1 MGDPKIKNSGGCM
14 RRLLIPG
21 AALLLALLVVGCNN
35 PTSSSDPTYT
45 SAVRGTYSGVIFDG
59 VTGRGLAGVT
69 VEMAG
74 KSVTTS
80 STGLFVIEDIPGG
93 TYTVSFNHDGYL
105 GVESY
110 QVTFNPE
117 QYKIDDPWGQMEQA
131 DLALIARNAGPMA
144 GVDSGDP
151 DTTDDSDVPTSTG
164 PGDTSQW
171 TYNEDKGTY
180 NLNTEDGG
188 VIEVNFNDQGE
199 PLSAFYLAGEYEFGQ
214 SDGAF
219 AMYPLNGGITGTL
232 SVVYE
237 RVGNTG
243 AQTRTEFAA
252 QGTQVLVRVPA
263 VQAPDGADPD
273 NSGGSEGNTEQNR
286 DTIDGSPVFSGT
298 VGANGVFEVL
308 NVPVGVNLE
317 IIVPTFAQTDDRGT
331 PADDSDDISY
341 GFGDLT
347 TARAN
352 TQGDTTFVAT
362 VDSNTSARAIEVG
375 SIVIEPIDGDAEII
389 AQSNMGSINAPL
401 AADGTF
407 SVTFSKPINP
417 NGFEAILDSDG
428 NDVYD
433 EGTDDRMLSVTW
445 DETATQATFAP
456 MDDPDTAADESSL
469 PFGYSLQPR
478 LDLVILEGTTSDGNG
493 IAYED
498 GNNNGVPLVGG
509 GFDQLRVYT
518 QDDLELLSIEYLD
531 GSGNVLEFDN
541 IADIVAGNTTTAVV
555 PNGGQVRFTFN
566 KTLDDTVGADVEI
579 FEDSNADADD
589 AVTTAGDLSTPF
601 GVSKIAT
608 PVIANDAT
616 AGTATVTV
624 TLPDGLS
631 FGQLYAIAIS
641 VQTNGTPVEEFV
653 GFNDDG
659 GNQDDLLASFEYNTA
674 LQPVAF
680 NTNVD
685 TNINL
690 VTATVG
696 TTDLTGNFGA
706 TDGSTTNVSNDFGY
720 TDTIE
725 IEFNQ
730 ALTGQTVAMYY
741 WEDGGDNIIQA
752 SELTELTNG
761 TDYTVTVA
769 DSTAV
774 AATST
779 VIEID
784 PAGYLAVGGRFA
796 LDVEATSAAGTF
808 DLNTDEYY
816 VLQVEATPEEF
827 LAPTAG
833 YSYTI
838 SDFEVND
845 ADGPDAN
852 GDEAD
857 DYTMDGQYSDNIDST
872 EFDIDFD
879 FTLLEERYGAT
890 GMYEIAFRPS
900 GADEWAVSD
909 PLVEVDAKTRLG
921 RLFSSTQSITHVIGD
936 PNSDSVGAVEVG
948 ETLYDSTGIPYNYLY
963 GGSSIEYILYAI
975 NEKGLYAFSDV
986 VTVSDTIPPTGSAT
1000 ANPLTDFNADG
1011 IADGTAGQAFLGGT
1025 FTVNGGDAAA
1035 NDTFTADA
1043 DGTFDI
1049 TFTPSE
1055 RIDDS
1060 SVTLTETFADADIT
1074 ATVDATDSAITVT
1087 VTYAAGDVFTSGEYV
1102 QVVFD
1107 DTSGNSVV
1115 DDLSVAS
1122 PNAYLRTTIPNDE

>member
-1 MGDPKIKNSGGCM
+1 M
-14 RRLLIPG
+14 
-21 AALLLALLVVGCNN
+21 
-35 PTSSSDPTYT
+35 
-45 SAVRGTYSGVIFDG
+45 RGTYSGVIFDG

-131 DLALIARNAGPMA
+131 DLALIARNAGPFTA
-144 GVDSGDP
+144 IDTDSDDDP
-151 DTTDDSDVPTSTG
+151 LTDDETTSTIG
-164 PGDTSQW
+164 NLGATTW
-171 TYNEDKGTY
+171 TYNEDAGTY

-188 VIEVNFNDQGE
+188 VIEVNFNEQGE
-199 PLSAFYLAGEYEFGQ
+199 PLEAFYLDGEYEFGQ

-232 SVVYE
+232 KVLYE

-286 DTIDGSPVFSGT
+286 DTIDGAPVFSGT
-298 VGANGVFEVL
+298 VGANGVFEIL
-308 NVPVGVNLE
+308 NVPAGVNLE
-317 IIVPTFAQTDDRGT
+317 IIVPTFAQTDDRET
-331 PADDSDDISY
+331 PDDETDDIAY

-347 TARAN
+347 TARSN
-352 TQGDTTFVAT
+352 TRGDNTFVAT
-362 VDSNTSARAIEVG
+362 VDSNSTNDAILVG
-375 SIVIEPIDGDAEII
+375 DIVVDPIDGDAEII

-417 NGFEAILDSDG
+417 NGFEANLDSDG
-428 NDVYD
+428 TDDY
-433 EGTDDRMLSVTW
+433 EPGTDDRMLSVTW
-445 DETATQATFAP
+445 DATATQATFAP

-478 LDLVILEGTTSDGNG
+478 LKLIILGGTTSDGNG
-493 IAYED
+493 ILYVDSDGPSAAADAPGIDTD
-498 GNNNGVPLVGG
+498 GNGIGDETL
-509 GFDQLRVYT
+509 LVYT

-531 GSGNVLEFDN
+531 GSANVIEFDN
-541 IADIVAGNTTTAVV
+541 IADIIAGETTTPVV

-579 FEDSNADADD
+579 FEDDNGDGDD
-589 AVTTAGDLSTPF
+589 AVTTAANLSTAF

-659 GNQDDLLASFEYNTA
+659 GNEDDLLASFEYNTA

-690 VTATVG
+690 TTATVG
-696 TTDLTGNFGA
+696 TTDLTGDFDA

-730 ALTGQTVAMYY
+730 ALTGQTIVMYY
-741 WEDGGDNIIQA
+741 WEDGGDSIIQEG
-752 SELTELTNG
+752 ELTELTNG
-761 TDYTVTVA
+761 TDYTVTIA

-784 PAGYLAVGGRFA
+784 PAGYLAIGGRFA

-816 VLQVEATPEEF
+816 VFQVEATPEEF

-833 YSYTI
+833 YPYTI
-838 SDFEVND
+838 SDFVVND
-845 ADGPDAN
+845 SDGPDAN
-852 GDEAD
+852 ADEAS
-857 DYTMDGQYSDNIDST
+857 DYTMNAQYSDNIDST
-872 EFDIDFD
+872 EFDIDLD
-879 FTLLEERYGAT
+879 FTLLAERYGAT

-900 GADEWAVSD
+900 GVDEWAVSS
-909 PLVEVDAKTRLG
+909 PLVEVDAKNRIG
-921 RLFSSTQSITHVIGD
+921 RLFDSTQSITHVLGD
-936 PNSDSVGAVEVG
+936 PAAGAALAEETG
-948 ETLYDSTGIPYNYLY
+948 ETLYVEGGIPYNYLY

-986 VTVSDTIPPTGSAT
+986 VSVSDTVPPTGSAT
-1000 ANPLTDFNADG
+1000 TNPLTNFNANG
-1011 IADGTAGQAFLGGT
+1011 IADGTAGQVFFGGA

-1043 DGTFDI
+1043 GGTFDI

-1060 SVTLTETFADADIT
+1060 TVVLTDTFADAGIT
-1074 ATVDATDSAITVT
+1074 TSVTATDSVITVT

-1107 DTSGNSVV
+1107 DTSGNTVV
-1115 DDLSVAS
+1115 DDLNVAS
-1122 PNAYLRTTIPNDE
+1122 PNAYVRTTIPNDL